1 MARNFVKVM
10 ERKSKREAKMMI
22 SATFPRPLDRRPS
35 NSKQTACVTVTKS
48 HLQFAVLQL
57 PRCLRLSA
65 VLFLFAFQLVS
76 LLLSGSK
83 LPLLRQQSSQA
94 AAGAAVLGSR
104 VSREMEGSKG
114 GGRMAKDYLL
124 KVSFGKQVIQYF
136 RI

>member
-10 ERKSKREAKMMI
+10 KRKSKREAKMMI

-65 VLFLFAFQLVS
+65 VLFLFSFQLVS
-76 LLLSGSK
+76 LSLSLSCC
-83 LPLLRQQSSQA
+83 LAASCRCCASSRRRQQLEQQSS
-94 AAGAAVLGSR
+94 GLE
-104 VSREMEGSKG
+104 SRERWKEAREEAGWRKIT
-114 GGRMAKDYLL
+114 Y
-124 KVSFGKQVIQYF
+124 
-136 RI
+136 